1 MKKAQKK
8 IVMLGAPGSGK
19 GTRAKIISEKL
30 SIPVI
35 STGDILRE
43 EIHKGTDLG
52 KQVKSDLDSGKLVS
66 DETIN
71 GILKKRLLMP
81 DCEKGFILDGVPRT
95 ITQAKYLES
104 MGIDVDYAISVEIED
119 EKIVDRLAGRRVC
132 SNCGRGYHIDMFV
145 GSSNVI
151 CEDCGCELTKRED
164 DEEETVRER
173 LRVYHQVTEPL
184 KDYYEQS
191 NKLVKISGD
200 DELSEIE
207 KNVLRA
213 MELD

>member
-1 MKKAQKK
+1 MGKGRSK

-19 GTRAKIISEKL
+19 GTRAKIISERL

-35 STGDILRE
+35 STGEILRE

-71 GILKKRLLMP
+71 GILKKRLSMP
-81 DCEKGFILDGVPRT
+81 DCENGFILDGVPRT
-95 ITQAKYLES
+95 LTQAKYLES
-104 MGIDVDYAISVEIED
+104 MGIDIDYAVSVEIED

-132 SNCGRGYHIDMFV
+132 PNCGRGYHTDMFAD
-145 GSSNVI
+145 SSDEL
-151 CEDCGCELTKRED
+151 CEDCGCKLAKRKD

-173 LRVYHQVTEPL
+173 LRVYYELTEPL

-191 NKLVKISGD
+191 NKLIKVSGD
-200 DELSEIE
+200 DKLSEIA

-213 MELD
+213 MGLD